1 MQLHPFCH
9 LLQSPQQTE
18 TEPNQMQDGGG
29 ELELRR
35 QADLGWS
42 QTPPCTS
49 SATWARHTASV
60 STPVKGGAEE
70 LLPQRVVT
78 SIQSACVSGTWNG

>member
-1 MQLHPFCH
+1 
-9 LLQSPQQTE
+9 
-18 TEPNQMQDGGG
+18 MQDGGG

-35 QADLGWS
+35 QADLDWS
-42 QTPPCTS
+42 QTPPRTS

-70 LLPQRVVT
+70 LLSHRVVT
-78 SIQSACVSGTWNG
+78 SIQSACDLGPGMVDPECNAQCQSASYPTCMLP